1 LAEALASWLVTL
13 LGVYAALGL
22 VFAVAFVTRGVGRVD
37 PAARE
42 GTWGFRLLIVP
53 GTVALWP
60 LLARRWLGGVAAPPA
75 EKNPHR
81 GAAARGRR

>member
-1 LAEALASWLVTL
+1 MAAALANWLVIL

-22 VFAVAFVTRGVGRVD
+22 IFALAFVTRGVGRVD

-42 GTWGFRLLIVP
+42 GTWGFRLLILP

-60 LLARRWLGGVAAPPA
+60 LLARRWLVGVTAPPE

-81 GAAARGRR
+81 MAAGRRS

>member
-1 LAEALASWLVTL
+1 MVEALASWLVTL
-13 LGVYAALGL
+13 LGVYSALGV

-37 PAARE
+37 PAARQ

-60 LLARRWLGGVAAPPA
+60 LLARRWLGGVKAPPT

-81 GAAARGRR
+81 SAAVRTP